1 MNENQHHNLQNDI
14 KEEFTEAA
22 ETFKEM
28 APSGKLNIIKELKD
42 AVEVVKMKS
51 EKIHAVAMRKS
62 AALPALLII
71 ITGVLAVELGEYLNS
86 LRYIEYVRPLVAGS
100 SNIGLWLASSLIL
113 LVSTLGI
120 IFVYEVVGSRVFK
133 GKGDFGQLFRVI
145 GYGNLILVV
154 SLVPILRGIAYV
166 WYAVIVYEALRQ
178 VKKLEPVKA
187 VLTIIISM
195 VILSLITGLIS
206 LLFGNT
212 IMDIYGL
219 GMSYLR

>member
-1 MNENQHHNLQNDI
+1 MNEHQHHNSQNDI

-22 ETFKEM
+22 DTFKEM
-28 APSGKLNIIKELKD
+28 IPSGKLNLMKELKD
-42 AVEVVKMKS
+42 AIEVVKMKT
-51 EKIHAVAMRKS
+51 EKIHAVSMRKK

-71 ITGVLAVELGEYLNS
+71 IAGVMAVELGEYLNS
-86 LRYIEYVRPLVAGS
+86 LRYIEVIRPMVAGS
-100 SNIGLWLASSLIL
+100 YNLVALLASFLIV

-120 IFVYEVVGSRVFK
+120 IFVYEIIGTRVFK

-145 GYGNLILVV
+145 GYGNLVLVA

-166 WYAVIVYEALRQ
+166 WYAVIVYEAIKQ
-178 VKKLEPVKA
+178 VKKLEPMKA

-195 VILSLITGLIS
+195 VIISLIAALIS
-206 LLFGNT
+206 LLFGNM

-219 GMSYLR
+219 GLSYFR

>member
-1 MNENQHHNLQNDI
+1 MNDI
-14 KEEFTEAA
+14 KEEFSEAA
-22 ETFKEM
+22 DTFKEM
-28 APSGKLNIIKELKD
+28 APSGKLNIMKELKD
-42 AVEVVKMKS
+42 AVEVVKMKT
-51 EKIHAVAMRKS
+51 EKIHAVSMRKS

-71 ITGVLAVELGEYLNS
+71 IAGVVAVELGEYLNS
-86 LRYIEYVRPLVAGS
+86 LRYIEYIRPLVAGS
-100 SNIGLWLASSLIL
+100 SNIAALFSSILIFF
-113 LVSTLGI
+113 VSTLSI

-145 GYGNLILVV
+145 GYGNLVLVA

-166 WYAVIVYEALRQ
+166 WYAVIVYEAIKQ

-195 VILSLITGLIS
+195 VIVSLIMGLIS

-212 IMDIYGL
+212 IMDFYGL
-219 GMSYLR
+219 GLSYFR